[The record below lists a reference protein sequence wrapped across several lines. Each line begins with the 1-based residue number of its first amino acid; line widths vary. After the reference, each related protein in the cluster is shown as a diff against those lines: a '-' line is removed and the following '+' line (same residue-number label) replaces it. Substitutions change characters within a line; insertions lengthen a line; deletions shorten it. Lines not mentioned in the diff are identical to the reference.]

1 MKRLEQQLDS
11 TTNTGGMAKSGSRF
25 SFKRPVRTPGNTSA
39 AKEDG
44 LATINTPGGSD
55 IRSDQYLANATSTAV
70 QREHEATKPSI
81 KSSETNSSTDSADSL
96 NFHNRSHE
104 YITLPPAVS
113 QNSDTKP
120 HDKLSSG
127 TEISLFSLSDCVVNL
142 TAARTQ
148 IGVIRAFH
156 VRDLRRCI
164 IVMPYVE
171 GSALIHSCE
180 DCIIAVGC
188 HQVSDI
194 PEYPSVSKRYIDVFL
209 VPNPWF
215 YSYRRV
221 YIRHF
226 HAHIGELF
234 GDAIRAV

>member
-11 TTNTGGMAKSGSRF
+11 TTNAGGMAKSGSRF
-25 SFKRPVRTPGNTSA
+25 SFKRPARTPGNTSA
-39 AKEDG
+39 SKEDG
-44 LATINTPGGSD
+44 LATLNSSGGSD

-70 QREHEATKPSI
+70 QREHETTKPPV
-81 KSSETNSSTDSADSL
+81 KSSEINSSADSL

-104 YITLPPAVS
+104 YITLPPTAS
-113 QNSDTKP
+113 QDS
-120 HDKLSSG
+120 HDRLSSG
-127 TEISLFSLSDCVVNL
+127 TEISLSSLSDCVVDL
-142 TAARTQ
+142 TAASTQ

-164 IVMPYVE
+164 VVMPYVE

-194 PEYPSVSKRYIDVFL
+194 PEYQAGSRRYIAIFL
-209 VPNPWF
+209 VPNTCF
-215 YSYRRV
+215 YSNRRV
-221 YIRHF
+221 YIRYF
-226 HAHIGELF
+226 HTHIGELF
-234 GDAIRAV
+234 GDAVRAV